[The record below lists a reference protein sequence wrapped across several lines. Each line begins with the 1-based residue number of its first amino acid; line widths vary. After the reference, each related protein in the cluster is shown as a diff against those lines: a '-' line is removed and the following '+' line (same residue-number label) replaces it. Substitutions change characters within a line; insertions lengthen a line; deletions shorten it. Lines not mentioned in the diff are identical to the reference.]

1 METAFSQLHEHLADA
16 CRISP
21 VANSGKYLNVNSGR
35 TDDSTEV
42 WLYSD
47 KQHPSCKWYLT
58 LYEHSPLNCPDVGRG
73 N

>member
-1 METAFSQLHEHLADA
+1 
-16 CRISP
+16 
-21 VANSGKYLNVNSGR
+21 VANSGKFLNVNSGK
-35 TDDSTEV
+35 TNDGAEV
-42 WLYSD
+42 WLYND